1 MATTAEQVADMYNQQ
16 AVISKNNAVNQSTGV
31 DDDFEF

>member
-16 AVISKNNAVNQSTGV
+16 VVISKNNTATQNGGV
-31 DDDFEF
+31 DDEFEY